1 MKRLIAAAS
10 IAVLAIPAFAE
21 VGAPYDQS
29 MVDRTLPYV
38 ADPNVDTTSF
48 SSIDAPF
55 DQSLL
60 DRALPELQETPTVL
74 AAAGSTRSDSEIAA
88 EESPWAND
96 YHFIAPAQ

>member
-1 MKRLIAAAS
+1 MKRLIAAVS
-10 IAVLAIPAFAE
+10 IAVLATPALAE
-21 VGAPYDQS
+21 VGAPYEQS

-60 DRALPELQETPTVL
+60 DRALPQLEESRIML
-74 AAAGSTRSDSEIAA
+74 AAAGSTRSDTEIAS
-88 EESPWAND
+88 EESPWAEDHN
-96 YHFIAPAQ
+96 FVAPAP